1 MAKQN
6 HDLQN
11 QKELIDKNAEA
22 AKNLKEKF
30 KDIGQEIEQNIKDN
44 LREAITGAQSFGDA
58 MTNVLNRIRDKIIDS
73 QIDKLLDGFGENFG
87 KGASGGGGKGIG
99 GFIGSVLG
107 GLFAEGGNP
116 PVGKPSI
123 VGEQGAEVFVP
134 RTAGT
139 IIPNDQI
146 GGSVVVNVS
155 VDASGSAIS
164 GSDQKGNQ
172 FGQELAVV
180 IQQEIIRQKRSG
192 GLLA

>member
-1 MAKQN
+1 
-6 HDLQN
+6 
-11 QKELIDKNAEA
+11 
-22 AKNLKEKF
+22 
-30 KDIGQEIEQNIKDN
+30 
-44 LREAITGAQSFGDA
+44 
-58 MTNVLNRIRDKIIDS
+58 MTNVLNRIRDKIIDA
-73 QIDKLLDGFGENFG
+73 QLDKLLDGFAENVG
-87 KGASGGGGKGIG
+87 KGAAKEGDSKGIG
-99 GFIGSVLG
+99 GFIGGIIG

-123 VGEQGAEVFVP
+123 VGEQGAEIFVP

-155 VDASGSAIS
+155 VDASGSSIS

-172 FGQELAVV
+172 FGQELAVI

-192 GLLA
+192 GLLS

>member
-1 MAKQN
+1 
-6 HDLQN
+6 
-11 QKELIDKNAEA
+11 
-22 AKNLKEKF
+22 
-30 KDIGQEIEQNIKDN
+30 
-44 LREAITGAQSFGDA
+44 
-58 MTNVLNRIRDKIIDS
+58 MTNVLNRIRDKIIDA
-73 QIDKLLDGFGENFG
+73 QLDKLFDGFAENVG
-87 KGASGGGGKGIG
+87 KGAAKKGDGKGIG
-99 GFIGSVLG
+99 GFIGGILG

-123 VGEQGAEVFVP
+123 VGEKGPELFVP
-134 RTAGT
+134 RSAGT
-139 IIPNDQI
+139 IIPNNQM

-172 FGQELAVV
+172 FGQELAIV